1 MKFKFNRIYFIYF
14 LVLLVI
20 EILIAVFLK
29 SGFIRHTFG
38 DYLVVILMFYF
49 FKSFVKANDITLG
62 IITLL
67 IAYAIEFLQLTNMLS
82 YFGVE
87 QSKWANLIFGNYFS
101 IPDLLAYTLGIL
113 TVTSLEFKKRFQ
125 LKYSKK

>member
-1 MKFKFNRIYFIYF
+1 M
-14 LVLLVI
+14 
-20 EILIAVFLK
+20 
-29 SGFIRHTFG
+29 
-38 DYLVVILMFYF
+38 VILMFYL
-49 FKSFVKANDITLG
+49 FKSFLKANDITLG

-67 IAYAIEFLQLTNMLS
+67 IAYAIEFLQLTNMLC

-101 IPDLLAYTLGIL
+101 IQDLLAYTLGIL